1 MTKLPPRLTI
11 SNYELHSFTLAV
23 KTRFGMDFTNYEPKS
38 LKRGLVRLINKY
50 QLESMF
56 GLWSAM
62 LYDKEL
68 IIQYVDEL
76 LVNLTE
82 FFRNTSLWQFLR
94 KDLLPKLILNSHIK
108 VWHAGCSTGEEPY
121 SLAIVLKQMGLLDRV
136 DLMATD
142 LSSKALTIA
151 KRGIYNNVLWP
162 ACERSFFRYAP
173 NEKIDRY
180 FLKQKEEFY
189 IVEPMNSKVQFKR
202 HNLVQEQA
210 PGKYKLIFCRNVMI
224 YFDLSLKEKVLTKI
238 YNALDDDGYL
248 IIGFYDMMPETLRDM
263 FTIHCPTNRIYT
275 KNLACKPNLNK

>member
-68 IIQYVDEL
+68 IIKYVDEL

-82 FFRNTSLWQFLR
+82 FFRNTSLWHFLR
-94 KDLLPKLILNSHIK
+94 KDLLSKFTLDSEIK

-121 SLAIVLKQMGLLDRV
+121 SLAIVLKQMGLLKKTK
-136 DLMATD
+136 LTATD
-142 LSSKALTIA
+142 LSSKALAIA
-151 KRGIYNNVLWP
+151 RRGKYNNVFWP

-173 NEKIDRY
+173 NEKIGRY

-189 IVEPMNSKVQFKR
+189 IAEPMNSKVQFKR
-202 HNLVQEQA
+202 HNLVQDPA
-210 PGKYKLIFCRNVMI
+210 PGQYKLIFCRNVMI
-224 YFDLSLKEKVLTKI
+224 YFDQSLKEKVLEKI
-238 YNALDDDGYL
+238 YSALDDDGYL
-248 IIGFYDMMPETLRDM
+248 IIGFYDMMPDSLRDM
-263 FTIHCPTNRIYT
+263 FKIHCPTNRIYT
-275 KNLACKPNLNK
+275 KNLAYEAKSK